1 MSLGTEKLKGV
12 VATLAQLITS
22 AIKADVNKDGKIDT
36 VEIFSIVQFFVV
48 KVVSIYGSFDQALS
62 ELKELD
68 NTERAELVQ
77 VFNSNFDL
85 DNDQV
90 EQLLEE
96 WLVVV
101 DKAITLSTKTAALL
115 KPKQ

>member
-48 KVVSIYGSFDQALS
+48 KVVSIYGSFDQALL

-68 NTERAELVQ
+68 NTERAELIA

-101 DKAITLSTKTAALL
+101 DKAITLSTKTAAFL

>member
-36 VEIFSIVQFFVV
+36 IEIFSIVQFFVV
-48 KVVSIYGSFDQALS
+48 KVVTIYGTFDQALL
-62 ELKELD
+62 ELKDLTHE
-68 NTERAELVQ
+68 ERAELIK
-77 VFNSNFDL
+77 VFNDEFDL
-85 DNDQV
+85 PN
-90 EQLLEE
+90 EQLEQILEE
-96 WLVVV
+96 WLVIV
-101 DKAITLSTKTAALL
+101 DKAVTLSSKTATFL

>member
-48 KVVSIYGSFDQALS
+48 KVVSIYGSFDQALL

-68 NTERAELVQ
+68 NTERAELIA

>member
-22 AIKADVNKDGKIDT
+22 AIKVDTNKDGKIDT
-36 VEIFSIVQFFVV
+36 VEIFAIVQLFVV
-48 KVVSIYGSFDQALS
+48 KIVSVYGSLDQALL
-62 ELKELD
+62 ELKDLTNE
-68 NTERAELVQ
+68 ERAELVS

-85 DNDQV
+85 ENDQV

-96 WLVVV
+96 WLVTI